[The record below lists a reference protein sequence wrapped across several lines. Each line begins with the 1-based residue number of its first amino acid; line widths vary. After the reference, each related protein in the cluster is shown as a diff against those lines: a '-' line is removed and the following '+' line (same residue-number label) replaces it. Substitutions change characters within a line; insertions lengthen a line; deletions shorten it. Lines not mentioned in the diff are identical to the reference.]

1 MRSKG
6 SNKSGCRKLH
16 VAAFYLEL
24 ATVKKCLKAG
34 DDPNGTRDLS
44 MVDENL
50 PVDATPLSLV
60 FIALLNEHILGGKKK
75 LRIQAQ
81 GSQQKALVLISRP
94 LARRSLG
101 SPSHHQ
107 SYQMWRQ
114 LQRRRQ

>member
-6 SNKSGCRKLH
+6 SSKSGCRKLH

-44 MVDENL
+44 MVDKNL

-75 LRIQAQ
+75 LPPSRH
-81 GSQQKALVLISRP
+81 ALATDV
-94 LARRSLG
+94 ARAA
-101 SPSHHQ
+101 
-107 SYQMWRQ
+107 
-114 LQRRRQ
+114 

>member
-6 SNKSGCRKLH
+6 SSKSGCRKLH

-44 MVDENL
+44 MVDKNL

-75 LRIQAQ
+75 LPPSRHALATDVARALL
-81 GSQQKALVLISRP
+81 KAGADPSRP
-94 LARRSLG
+94 SQTRSRK
-101 SPSHHQ
+101 
-107 SYQMWRQ
+107 MTRA
-114 LQRRRQ
+114 